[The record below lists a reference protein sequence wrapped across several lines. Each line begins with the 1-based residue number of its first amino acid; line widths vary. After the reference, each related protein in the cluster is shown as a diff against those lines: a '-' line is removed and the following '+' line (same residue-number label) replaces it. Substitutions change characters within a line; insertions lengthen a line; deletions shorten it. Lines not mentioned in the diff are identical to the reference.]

1 MKTLNHY
8 MQAEMKMIMKKY
20 RDFKKNIKRYISYK
34 LSWAQIPH
42 ALEEFGYLSK
52 REAWW
57 KHPLPQDDTEVNKC
71 IKSP

>member
-34 LSWAQIPH
+34 LS
-42 ALEEFGYLSK
+42 
-52 REAWW
+52 
-57 KHPLPQDDTEVNKC
+57 
-71 IKSP
+71 